1 MGSKSSAPP
10 TTHQARLGTRHLL
23 ALATCVLAALAVS
36 GCKWF
41 QKEPPKPADS
51 AAATPAALPAAE
63 QKSLEQLAADVD
75 AAQQREAA
83 ATGQLATA
91 LDQYRKAGGETPA
104 NLGGDLT
111 PEQRKAFV
119 DRIQQ
124 ERGNRQQLLQDI
136 LDRDA
141 QIDQLKTEIEEIKKK
156 IPNTESFVVKEGQRH
171 DRIAM
176 DYLIKR
182 GVSADKAYGIV
193 SQTNLYDALLPGFRV
208 WVLYNTSNGQ
218 FGTWVTKGQ
227 ASVSPLDHQRKLT
240 ALLRDELAAA
250 KVQSEELRT
259 QLGSVSQELDTAKA
273 EVETKTAEVETARSA
288 AEEAERQRLATENT
302 VSYLVGSK
310 KQLQDAK
317 IIDRGFKLQRIDLP
331 NPQTIN
337 LLEADELPLVGVSEL
352 RLKKIKKVT
361 LAPREFV
368 PSRDYQVTIAPDQL
382 SMVLRIVDK
391 EKFKRARLF
400 VVAVED

>member
-1 MGSKSSAPP
+1 M
-10 TTHQARLGTRHLL
+10 
-23 ALATCVLAALAVS
+23 ALAACVIAVLAS
-36 GCKWF
+36 GGCKWF
-41 QKEPPKPADS
+41 QREPPKPAETT
-51 AAATPAALPAAE
+51 AAAPAALPAAE

-75 AAQQREAA
+75 AAQQRESA
-83 ATGQLATA
+83 ATSQLASA
-91 LDQYRKAGGETPA
+91 LDQYRKAGGDTPA

-124 ERGNRQQLLQDI
+124 ERGNRKQLLQDI

-141 QIDQLKTEIEEIKKK
+141 QIDQLKAEIEEIKKK
-156 IPNTESFVVKEGQRH
+156 IPNTDSFVVKEGQRH

-182 GVSADKAYGIV
+182 GVPADKAYGIV

-218 FGTWVTKGQ
+218 FGTWVTKGN
-227 ASVSPLDHQRKLT
+227 ASVSPLQHQRRLT
-240 ALLRDELAAA
+240 ELLQEELAAA

-259 QLGSVSQELDTAKA
+259 QLGSVTQELDTTKA
-273 EVETKTAEVETARSA
+273 EVETKTAEVESARSA

-302 VSYLVGSK
+302 VSYLIGSK

-331 NPQTIN
+331 NAQTIN
-337 LLEADELPLVGVSEL
+337 LLAADELPAVPAGEL